1 MAFVPTPPPNDSD
14 RLAEYIYEEFLRISQ
29 EFDLIAEGRFL
40 PILSVE
46 PKRMREGMLVIADG
60 VSWNPGAGKGLYE
73 FRNGV
78 WAKC

>member
-1 MAFVPTPPPNDSD
+1 MAFVPTPPPNDSA
-14 RLAEYIYEEFLRISQ
+14 RLSEYIFEEFLRISQ

-40 PILSVE
+40 PILSVA
-46 PKRMREGMLVIADG
+46 PNRVREGMLVIADG

-73 FRNGV
+73 FRNGI